1 MIDRKRIGERGEDNA
16 VNFLLANGYEV
27 LQRNFRFGRAE
38 IDIIA
43 QKNAV
48 LVFIE
53 VKTRRNTNYGY
64 PETYLS
70 EPQQERIHLAAEEY
84 VLQNEWQADI
94 RFDVISILWDADE
107 SNFEHFEDAF

>member
-1 MIDRKRIGERGEDNA
+1 MINRKRIGDRGEDNA

-48 LVFIE
+48 IVFIE
-53 VKTRRNTNYGY
+53 VKTRKNNNYGY
-64 PETYLS
+64 PESYLS

-84 VLQNEWQADI
+84 VLQNEWQGNI
-94 RFDVISILWDADE
+94 RFDIISILWDADAF
-107 SNFEHFEDAF
+107 NFEHFEDAF